1 MDIVKMLIFYI
12 ESDDKYQELEH
23 LYKVEKRIGVPY
35 LRSLV
40 TNILGWIRVRTIFKK
55 SKPFR
60 LKNEMQVEHMKI
72 LIRNYEAFGDIFI
85 LLDNSLDFL
94 DTLPRAEVLK
104 IEEYVYENFNLKLRT

>member
-1 MDIVKMLIFYI
+1 
-12 ESDDKYQELEH
+12 
-23 LYKVEKRIGVPY
+23 
-35 LRSLV
+35 
-40 TNILGWIRVRTIFKK
+40 
-55 SKPFR
+55 
-60 LKNEMQVEHMKI
+60 MQVEHMKI